1 MRSRYTAFALGTAE
15 AIEYLV
21 ATHHPDFREDDL
33 REGLR
38 ASIASVDGWER
49 LEVRFAEVDGE
60 RGTVEFVASFRVGRE
75 RRELHERSQFVR
87 EGGRWLYT
95 EGAVE

>member
-1 MRSRYTAFALGTAE
+1 MRSRYSAFALGTAD

-21 ATHHPDFREDDL
+21 ATHHPDFRGDEL

-38 ASIASVDGWER
+38 SSVAGVDEWER
-49 LEVRFAEVDGE
+49 LEVLFAQVDGE
-60 RGTVEFVASFRVGRE
+60 RGTVEFVATYRVGRE
-75 RRELHERSQFVR
+75 RRELRERSEFVR

-95 EGAVE
+95 EGAVG

>member
-21 ATHHPDFREDDL
+21 ASHHPDHRARDL

-38 ASIASVDGWER
+38 ASIAGVDGWER
-49 LEVRFAEVDGE
+49 LEVLFAQVNGE
-60 RGTVEFVASFRVGRE
+60 RGTVEFVATYRVGRE
-75 RRELHERSQFVR
+75 RQELRERSEFVR
-87 EGGRWLYT
+87 EAGRWLYT
-95 EGAVE
+95 AGVVG

>member
-21 ATHHPDFREDDL
+21 ATQHPDHREANL

-38 ASIASVDGWER
+38 ASIAGIDAWER
-49 LEVRFAEVDGE
+49 LRVLSAEIDGE
-60 RGTVEFVASFRVGRE
+60 RGIVEFVATYRVGTKRGQ
-75 RRELHERSQFVR
+75 LHERSEFER
-87 EGGRWLYT
+87 ERGHWLYT
-95 EGAVE
+95 RGAIR